1 MAKGANI
8 AEKVEALIRPCISE
22 LGYRI
27 WDVEYVKEA
36 GEWYLRLY
44 IDKEGGISIDDCE
57 RVSRA
62 INPIIDEANPIE
74 DFYYLEVSSPGI
86 ERVLRRPEHF
96 AASIGCDVE
105 IRLFAPDERKKKAY
119 GGKLEAYDGKTVTI
133 SCGTE
138 KITIPSEKISK
149 IQTVYDFSQFNSKE
163 GTTEK

>member
-1 MAKGANI
+1 MAKVTDTVAALALPVVEGAGCT
-8 AEKVEALIRPCISE
+8 L
-22 LGYRI
+22 
-27 WDVEYVKEA
+27 WDVEYVKE
-36 GEWYLRLY
+36 GTEWYLRVTL
-44 IDKEGGISIDDCE
+44 DSDSGIGIDDCE